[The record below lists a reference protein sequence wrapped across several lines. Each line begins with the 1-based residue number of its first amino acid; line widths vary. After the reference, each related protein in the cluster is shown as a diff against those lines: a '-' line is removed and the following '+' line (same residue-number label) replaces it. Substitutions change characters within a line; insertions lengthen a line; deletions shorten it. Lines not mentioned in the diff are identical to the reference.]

1 MQLKFDDI
9 NETINLL
16 SPSKNDLTLVQTGSA
31 HVDSES
37 RSIISNKKT
46 SGIVPNKTPV
56 NSRILPARNAQG
68 ISNSARPPLPTPKS
82 SNTLVNKNNNLES
95 LCKTSVIT
103 RSKMKRQQGIETVSK
118 TSSTTTTTTEAGV
131 SNSRPSSTNTNSTNS
146 KLSSASNA
154 ANMVKLAAANLL
166 ANTPGLKRTSNVEDQ
181 QQQQAIST
189 SVANKRTFE
198 DFRNNKQHDEMVLN
212 TMDQDQLINTH
223 SNDELNTSQTNSV
236 SSHHSNFNNDETQ
249 LPKNKRL
256 ALRQCLVSRYHEEFH
271 EVCKLGSGEFGDV
284 FKCINRLDG
293 CTYAIKRSK
302 KPIAGSALET
312 AAWKE
317 VCAHAVL
324 VKHNKIVQYYS
335 AWAEADRML
344 IQNEY
349 CNGGSLAEFIESLKM
364 NNVVINNQNQNQLIE
379 FNENSSDNV
388 IQQQKLLMTEFDLK
402 TLLLHIAKG
411 LSYMHAQNLVHLD
424 IKPGN
429 IFICRTP
436 RRHNVA
442 SSSET
447 SSKSDSANGL
457 ILNEESS
464 GIESDDLEDDET
476 GSIRSFN
483 SKSASSNSNSIFSEI
498 ITYKIGDLGHVTST
512 LDPHVEEGDCRYLP
526 NEILQEQ
533 YDNLTKADVFALA
546 LTVHVAGALEE
557 VPKNGEEWHWIR
569 RGNLKDL
576 PQCGEKFKKLLI
588 VS

>member
-1 MQLKFDDI
+1 MRHMFENGQHQSMPCSSRG
-9 NETINLL
+9 TPL
-16 SPSKNDLTLVQTGSA
+16 SFNSTKCVQQQKQFQA
-31 HVDSES
+31 V
-37 RSIISNKKT
+37 
-46 SGIVPNKTPV
+46 
-56 NSRILPARNAQG
+56 
-68 ISNSARPPLPTPKS
+68 
-82 SNTLVNKNNNLES
+82 NNLNNHGF
-95 LCKTSVIT
+95 KPI
-103 RSKMKRQQGIETVSK
+103 
-118 TSSTTTTTTEAGV
+118 
-131 SNSRPSSTNTNSTNS
+131 SRLSTNRHGFGSVNTGLNQNHRTNSISSISSICSLDTGLSMHHHRHHPLSQHQIKSPHSPFNNQFPANINPFTPTNALDSTNS

-166 ANTPGLKRTSNVEDQ
+166 ANTPGLKKTSNVEDQ